1 MSPVGTWRLLSS
13 CGGPQTPIGN
23 APYPRAEATNGKFNA
38 APSRTQVSSR
48 FGATDA
54 DPIGAT
60 PSARVGAKWAVATP
74 SGLNSVKSVAGTI
87 VVSTSEN
94 SGVTTYGRSLVPSG
108 VGAFPPEGCAPD
120 DTITVSAR
128 ATPGEASARYLA
140 MNGPAS
146 SSSLRV
152 WSELPNSTVIEIG
165 PTSNVAVPWKSGPS
179 TSIDAPRLIEIVISP
194 KIQVSIVTPAE
205 IRA

>member
-13 CGGPQTPIGN
+13 CGGPQTPIGK
-23 APYPRAEATNGKFNA
+23 APYGRAEATNGKFSA
-38 APSRTQVSSR
+38 APSRVHVSSR

-74 SGLNSVKSVAGTI
+74 SGLKRVMSVAGTI

-94 SGVTTYGRSLVPSG
+94 SGVTTYGRSEVPSG
-108 VGAFPPEGCAPD
+108 VGAFPPEGWAPVS
-120 DTITVSAR
+120 TMPVSAR
-128 ATPGEASARYLA
+128 ATPGVNSARYLA

-146 SSSLRV
+146 SISLRV
-152 WSELPNSTVIEIG
+152 WSELPNSTVSEMG

-179 TSIDAPRLIEIVISP
+179 TSIDAPRLTEIVISP
-194 KIQVSIVTPAE
+194 KIQVS
-205 IRA
+205 